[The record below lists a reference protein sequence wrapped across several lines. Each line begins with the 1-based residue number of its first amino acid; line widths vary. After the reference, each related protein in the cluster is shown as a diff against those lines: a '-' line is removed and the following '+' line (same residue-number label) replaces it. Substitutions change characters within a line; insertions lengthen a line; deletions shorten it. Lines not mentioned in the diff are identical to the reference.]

1 MKRAASGGSLRAALA
16 VLLTIQFLGMVQP
29 RSLFGWSGDGHRLI
43 ARLAASR
50 VPADLP
56 DFFRGGSRR
65 IADASVEP
73 DTLRIRSLPQ
83 LRSREYP
90 EHYVDLEFLEEAPLP
105 PTRYEFL
112 ETLEGKKLDPG
123 RVGMVPYAVVEATQR
138 LAVGFAEHR
147 LRPDDPDI
155 QARVLFLAGVL
166 SHYSADMSQ
175 PLHTTLHH
183 NGRARPD
190 GSSPGTGIHHLVDSL
205 VTRAGASFEPAPC
218 TPWPAAFEDLGQ
230 GVGLA
235 LAESH
240 ALVDRVYELEAE
252 LQWSEDGTPSAAVQA
267 FADERLTAAVLLTAR
282 LFATAWQLADDVV
295 LPEWRL
301 RQVQKQAE

>member
-1 MKRAASGGSLRAALA
+1 MKREASGEGWKAALA
-16 VLLTIQFLGMVQP
+16 VLSMILCTGFIQSRP
-29 RSLFGWSGDGHRLI
+29 LFGWSGDGHRLI
-43 ARLAASR
+43 ARLAAAR
-50 VPADLP
+50 APADLP

-73 DTLRIRSLPQ
+73 DTLRLRSLPE

-90 EHYVDLEFLEEAPLP
+90 EHYLDLEFLEGEPLP
-105 PTRYEFL
+105 PVRYEFL
-112 ETLEGKKLDPG
+112 EILEGKKLDPR
-123 RVGMVPYAVVEATQR
+123 RVGMVPYAVLEATQR
-138 LAVGFAEHR
+138 LAVAFAEHR
-147 LRPDDPDI
+147 LRPEDPDI

-205 VTRAGASFEPAPC
+205 LTRVGASFEPAPC
-218 TPWPAAFEDLGQ
+218 IPWPAAFEDLGQ
-230 GVGLA
+230 GVRTA
-235 LAESH
+235 LTESH

-252 LQWSEDGTPSAAVQA
+252 LEWAEDGTPSDPVQA
-267 FADERLTAAVLLTAR
+267 FADERLTSAVLLTAR
-282 LFATAWQLADDVV
+282 LFATAWQLADGVV